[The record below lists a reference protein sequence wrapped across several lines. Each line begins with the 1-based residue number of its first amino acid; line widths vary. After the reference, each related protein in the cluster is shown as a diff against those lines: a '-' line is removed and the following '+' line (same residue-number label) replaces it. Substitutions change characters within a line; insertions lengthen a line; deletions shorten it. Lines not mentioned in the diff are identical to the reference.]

1 MRQNAEMR
9 KPFWESLLK
18 VLSTRGW
25 EVNIL
30 PCSVVI
36 NATVNCSPSFI
47 CDTLR
52 NAVKN
57 WRKTNGKQTKIL
69 LRKCDRDCMN
79 WVCFIE
85 NLASQCV
92 LYKQLMNQFSVHLPS
107 PRGPGRSWALPA
119 AHYCLQERTEGEHIQ
134 LQQSPPNLAT
144 HCFSLH
150 ELSLVNCCLEK
161 RINNTDMVVNVT
173 IINCS
178 SLRME
183 QKAICINGGFH

>member
-36 NATVNCSPSFI
+36 NATLNCSPSFI

-57 WRKTNGKQTKIL
+57 WGKTNGKQTKNFTKEMWHRLHEVSVFYWKSGIP
-69 LRKCDRDCMN
+69 
-79 WVCFIE
+79 VCPVQATHEPIFCPSAFTQRSRE
-85 NLASQCV
+85 ELSSSCCPV
-92 LYKQLMNQFSVHLPS
+92 LPS
-107 PRGPGRSWALPA
+107 GENRRWTHPVAAVTPKSGNSLLFLTWA
-119 AHYCLQERTEGEHIQ
+119 Q
-134 LQQSPPNLAT
+134 LGKL
-144 HCFSLH
+144 
-150 ELSLVNCCLEK
+150 LSRKENK
-161 RINNTDMVVNVT
+161 
-173 IINCS
+173 
-178 SLRME
+178 
-183 QKAICINGGFH
+183 